1 MICQEVCSASGSRA
15 GMVLS
20 RHSAWPLTPSC
31 QDVGQGHVD
40 LGEDKDEDQV
50 HHGACE
56 AGNARSLVTGG
67 GSELA
72 LGVVPSHP
80 PPTPH
85 PRAGRSRQW
94 RLTQAA
100 RRVLFDLDTRMAMM
114 ARYRMMDTRHM
125 TTTATYG

>member
-1 MICQEVCSASGSRA
+1 M
-15 GMVLS
+15 
-20 RHSAWPLTPSC
+20 
-31 QDVGQGHVD
+31 GQGHVD

-72 LGVVPSHP
+72 LGVVLSHP
-80 PPTPH
+80 PPS
-85 PRAGRSRQW
+85 RSRQW